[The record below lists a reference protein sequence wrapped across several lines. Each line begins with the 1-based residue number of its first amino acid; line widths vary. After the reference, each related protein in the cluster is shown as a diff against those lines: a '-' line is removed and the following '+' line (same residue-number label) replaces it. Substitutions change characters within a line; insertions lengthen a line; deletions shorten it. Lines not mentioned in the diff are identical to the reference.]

1 MLRPP
6 PQSTPSDD
14 PLPRLIGRG
23 AFGGVLMGLANLVPG
38 ISGGTMLLA
47 SGIYPRFIE
56 AIADLS
62 RLRLRRQSLLVL
74 GIVAA
79 AAALAILLLAG
90 PVKLLVRD
98 QRWMMYSLFIGLT
111 LGGLPVVWAMIKAP
125 SRATWLGALAGFA
138 GMALLAVAQASQSTT
153 GNEAGWLRL
162 LLAGTAGAAA
172 MILPGVSGAYL
183 LLVLGVYLPILDG
196 IERFRAALSSG
207 SLDALIGP
215 LTGIVIPV
223 GIGVVLG
230 VVLVSNALKWL
241 MARFEKATLGVLLG
255 LLAGAVVGLWPF
267 QRGRA
272 PVVGETIGG
281 RPVTPERLPELLDEP
296 DAWPVEFFSPEPLQ
310 ILGAL
315 ALVAL
320 GFAATSLVARLG
332 RD

>member
-1 MLRPP
+1 MLTTPP
-6 PQSTPSDD
+6 PTGPSDD
-14 PLPRLIGRG
+14 PLLRLLGRG
-23 AFGGVLMGLANLVPG
+23 VFGGILMGLANLVPG

-62 RLRLRRQSLLVL
+62 RFRFRRRSLLVL
-74 GIVAA
+74 GVVAV

-98 QRWMMYSLFIGLT
+98 QRWVMYSLFIGLT
-111 LGGLPVVWAMIKAP
+111 LGGLPVVWAMIPAP
-125 SRATWLGALAGFA
+125 SRATWFGALAGFA
-138 GMALLAVAQASQSTT
+138 GMVLLAMAQAGQATT
-153 GNEAGWLRL
+153 GNEAGWLRF

-196 IERFRAALSSG
+196 IERFRAALSAG
-207 SLDALIGP
+207 DMEALVAP
-215 LTGIVIPV
+215 LTGIVAPV
-223 GIGVVLG
+223 GVGVVLG
-230 VVLVSNALKWL
+230 VVLVSNALRWL
-241 MARFEKATLGVLLG
+241 MTRYERATLGVLLG

-267 QRGRA
+267 QRGRV

-281 RPVTPERLPELLDEP
+281 RPVTPDRLTELLGEP
-296 DAWPVEFFSPEPLQ
+296 DAWPVEYFTPEPMQ

-315 ALVAL
+315 AFVVL